1 MLGYELMDNI
11 LFTVTFTD
19 EDQELGDRHASSLM
33 RELRDLDEVE
43 EVSRVKDPNPP
54 AGNMSAFGFLTGML
68 VAEATAENG
77 KKLLVFLGDRLGNK
91 AIKLK
96 VEGNG
101 KSLEVEASS
110 KEELQFVIAEAQKFL
125 ES

>member
-1 MLGYELMDNI
+1 MDN
-11 LFTVTFTD
+11 LLLTLTFTD
-19 EDQELGDRHASSLM
+19 EDEEISERYASSFM
-33 RELRDLDEVE
+33 RELRELDEIE
-43 EVSRVKDPNPP
+43 DVSRVKDPNPP
-54 AGNMSAFGFLTGML
+54 EGNMAAFSFLAGVL
-68 VAEATAENG
+68 AAEVNKDNA
-77 KKLLVFLGDRLGNK
+77 KKLLGFLSNRLSNK

-110 KEELQFVIAEAQKFL
+110 KEELQFAIAEAQKFL